1 MQLDLDTLYV
11 GDKPV
16 VITLDPI
23 GDDKVR
29 VNHSSWSDAVVIRAD
44 EALEAGARKRL
55 YLCRGERPAAYLNL
69 DMTGMVDAGYGP
81 ATK

>member
-44 EALEAGARKRL
+44 EALEVLALGSGST
-55 YLCRGERPAAYLNL
+55 CAAASGRRR
-69 DMTGMVDAGYGP
+69 TSIS
-81 ATK
+81 T

>member
-44 EALEAGARKRL
+44 EALEVLALGSG
-55 YLCRGERPAAYLNL
+55 YTCAAASGRRR
-69 DMTGMVDAGYGP
+69 TSIS
-81 ATK
+81 T